1 MCRAGEG
8 IRPKKQIAAKK
19 YEMTEISAEDKL
31 ICKLWM
37 ENQHTGD
44 EMHKKSMKFS

>member
-1 MCRAGEG
+1 MRKAVEG

-31 ICKLWM
+31 ICKL
-37 ENQHTGD
+37 
-44 EMHKKSMKFS
+44 